1 MEDDQD
7 IFPGECE
14 VSISRRRKLPH
25 WKYDNSI
32 YFVTWRINKN
42 QPKLRGEERELI
54 TRALKHF
61 DLQRYSLFCFV
72 VMDDHVHVLV
82 RPHKEQPLAK
92 ILHSWKSYTA
102 HKLQRD
108 FVRKGSIWQD
118 EYFDKIIRNEQE
130 FYSVAKYILNNPW
143 KRWKV
148 EQYSWAWYK
157 GE

>member
-1 MEDDQD
+1 
-7 IFPGECE
+7 
-14 VSISRRRKLPH
+14 
-25 WKYDNSI
+25 
-32 YFVTWRINKN
+32 
-42 QPKLRGEERELI
+42 
-54 TRALKHF
+54 
-61 DLQRYSLFCFV
+61 
-72 VMDDHVHVLV
+72 MDDHVHVLV

-118 EYFDKIIRNEQE
+118 EYFDKIIRNERE